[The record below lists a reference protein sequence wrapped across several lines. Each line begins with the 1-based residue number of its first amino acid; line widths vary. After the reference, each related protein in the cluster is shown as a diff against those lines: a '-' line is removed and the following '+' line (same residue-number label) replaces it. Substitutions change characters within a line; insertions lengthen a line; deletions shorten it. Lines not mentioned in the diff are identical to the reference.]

1 MKNIIDE
8 KLQSIYEQGLRSM
21 IESCFVYGGMGK
33 DDEYIRPYKYKLGEE
48 EFHRIYDEHIK
59 YLTENFEVEHSTYTD
74 SEGVTYNS
82 LKQK

>member
-8 KLQSIYEQGLRSM
+8 KLQSIYEEGLRSM

-48 EFHRIYDEHIK
+48 EFHRIYDEHTK
-59 YLTENFEVEHSTYTD
+59 YLTENFIVERSVYTD
-74 SEGVTYNS
+74 GEGGIYNS